1 VIAVASTVI
10 AAPVDAVW
18 SLLDDFAGWH
28 KWLPVMVATT
38 MDDGLDQ
45 APTGSVR
52 ILQREDGS
60 TFRELLVAK
69 DSARHTLSYAFA
81 GEHSFPVRRYLATV
95 RLEPVTT
102 DDTTY
107 VHWSGD
113 FDCDA
118 DKEQAATD
126 TFCRIYRSF
135 FQALT
140 AAAAG

>member
-1 VIAVASTVI
+1 VIAAVSTVI
-10 AAPVDAVW
+10 AAPVDTVW

-28 KWLPVMVATT
+28 RWLPTIASTT

-52 ILQREDGS
+52 ILKRDDGS
-60 TFRELLVAK
+60 TIRERLVTK
-69 DSARHTLSYAFA
+69 DDARRTMSYVFD
-81 GEHSFPVRRYLATV
+81 GDHPYPVRRYVGTV
-95 RLEPVTT
+95 RVEPVTT
-102 DDTTY
+102 DNTTY

-118 DKEQAATD
+118 ENEQATAD
-126 TFCRIYRSF
+126 TFRRVYRSF
-135 FQALT
+135 LQALS